1 MDDSFKLKFHLLD
14 GKGKPCGVFDDAI
27 LRYIKENYNLFFI
40 AGTPYHYT
48 DGVYEVIHGSKA
60 LFGVDLIWSSRG
72 DGKIYKARFF
82 GRSQVH
88 TVTE

>member
-48 DGVYEVIHGSKA
+48 DGV
-60 LFGVDLIWSSRG
+60 
-72 DGKIYKARFF
+72 
-82 GRSQVH
+82 
-88 TVTE
+88 